1 MFSTRTHTVCEQCIY
16 FAISKIVSDA
26 YKLLLCVEKS
36 CDIHWFTSI
45 PQVLLFTIG
54 ITKTILLFLRERGG
68 EKKKTGLRDLHS
80 KVIKSQ
86 CDVSFLSFR
95 PRYINLRYMITTI
108 WCTYSIL
115 YIPYNSTLHLWDW
128 FDGVNAMDALN
139 RSFNYCRFYES
150 STLSKITL
158 R

>member
-1 MFSTRTHTVCEQCIY
+1 MCRKKLRHSLIYEHST
-16 FAISKIVSDA
+16 S
-26 YKLLLCVEKS
+26 
-36 CDIHWFTSI
+36 FTFYDWYYENH
-45 PQVLLFTIG
+45 FTFF
-54 ITKTILLFLRERGG
+54 TREGG
-68 EKKKTGLRDLHS
+68 GRKKKTGLRDLHS